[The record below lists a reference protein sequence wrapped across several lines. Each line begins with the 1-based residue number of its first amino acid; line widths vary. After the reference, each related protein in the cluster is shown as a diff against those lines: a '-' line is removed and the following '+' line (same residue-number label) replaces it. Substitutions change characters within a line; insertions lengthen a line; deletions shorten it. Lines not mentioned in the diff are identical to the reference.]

1 MQFTPHAMRWQVR
14 AAVPRWRW
22 LASRSSPRTWPAR
35 ARGGGGIVLRK
46 ALDVDSVWDALEKE
60 GLRGGLLKWWPFI
73 DQTSLRPKGWGML
86 LRRRGLRGG
95 SLEVMAHSVIDQNLI
110 KLSWHQHVEFPLQLR
125 HQLERRACCGLV
137 RAKRPNKTEI
147 AGGMQDVHAWARAHS
162 PTHTHACVHRI
173 CSMRAHAR
181 MHICVHVQLY
191 QQVYI
196 YARRTPH
203 RWRLQSRRAHAE
215 KPLAPAASVEGVGS
229 RGGEGYGRSVWGV

>member
-1 MQFTPHAMRWQVR
+1 
-14 AAVPRWRW
+14 
-22 LASRSSPRTWPAR
+22 
-35 ARGGGGIVLRK
+35 
-46 ALDVDSVWDALEKE
+46 
-60 GLRGGLLKWWPFI
+60 
-73 DQTSLRPKGWGML
+73 ML

-110 KLSWHQHVEFPLQLR
+110 KLSWHQHVELPLQLR

-191 QQVYI
+191 QQCI
-196 YARRTPH
+196 YRLAAHLIDEDFKADGHTRKSL
-203 RWRLQSRRAHAE
+203 WRLQQVWRGWGQ
-215 KPLAPAASVEGVGS
+215 GVGRVTGEVYGEC
-229 RGGEGYGRSVWGV
+229 RGMV